1 MSSIHDNIAKGT
13 APSGAPSII
22 LNTEVDDANG
32 GAHRVDGG
40 GRAREGVV

>member
-32 GAHRVDGG
+32 GAHPVVGRV
-40 GRAREGVV
+40 RAREGVV